1 MTHRRT
7 GVDTNPIPPSPRPAP
22 MVQNPRAIRSI
33 FFFNLFPEAQTS
45 CAGKILAVEPHLR
58 TWCPVSQSVLF
69 CIFLAFSRKCCRGCS
84 VELRPSP
91 PPPRRTCAGAWPWC
105 SRRRPARTCQAS
117 SSRSSRGTGVP
128 SCRSVPTART
138 WWSFGRCSF
147 HKTPAVYVRPTRE
160 QVVSRKL
167 LLLKTQ
173 LTLLPHRP
181 ALCIHWGSF
190 VLSVFYSELFCQ
202 QQFKRSVSPPPHAR
216 TTTKTGHALSNYL
229 RVYVDHGRHAGA
241 PVTGDRRPGARVL
254 GHARRA
260 AHQDRGRWGGGR
272 GNGTAEPR
280 PRGVRAA
287 RLQVGFSHGVARDV
301 SGRFVSFFSDGVRG
315 CLAFVV

>member
-138 WWSFGRCSF
+138 WWSFGRCSCSTKRQPFTCVQPVNKSF
-147 HKTPAVYVRPTRE
+147 H
-160 QVVSRKL
+160 
-167 LLLKTQ
+167 
-173 LTLLPHRP
+173 
-181 ALCIHWGSF
+181 G
-190 VLSVFYSELFCQ
+190 
-202 QQFKRSVSPPPHAR
+202 
-216 TTTKTGHALSNYL
+216 NY
-229 RVYVDHGRHAGA
+229 
-241 PVTGDRRPGARVL
+241 
-254 GHARRA
+254 
-260 AHQDRGRWGGGR
+260 
-272 GNGTAEPR
+272 
-280 PRGVRAA
+280 
-287 RLQVGFSHGVARDV
+287 
-301 SGRFVSFFSDGVRG
+301 
-315 CLAFVV
+315 CC